1 MNHVVQLLQELFD
14 DFLDCYAVWNAKE
27 CGADPRERL
36 NAGDCGTAAIA
47 VGWVFEQLTGRDITY
62 CDNTN
67 HGFLE
72 FYNWCYDTLTP
83 EGVRQQHVFGHQV
96 NHPIIRTQDVRT
108 MHYQFLRND
117 RLGYSWVCEFCG
129 RWGVKPYSLTDF
141 SAGKYRPF
149 EDQKRIESDRA
160 KFAKWKFVPSENP
173 LEHLPVDTPMLI
185 EICTSSIPRKDE
197 VFFGHVALHDGQR
210 TLFING
216 QPVTEH
222 GTILQYRRLD
232 DVMMSYQLWGRIG
245 VYGRR
250 E

>member
-1 MNHVVQLLQELFD
+1 MPKNVHLLTRLFE
-14 DFLDCYAVWNAKE
+14 DFADCYAEWNRKE
-27 CGADPRERL
+27 CGAEPRERL

-47 VGWVFEQLTGRDITY
+47 VGWVWEQLTGKPIAY
-62 CDNTN
+62 CDNGQ

-72 FYNWCYDTLTP
+72 YYNWCYDTLQP
-83 EGVRQQHVFGHQV
+83 YGARLQHMLGHYI
-96 NHPIIRTQDVRT
+96 NLPLIRTPDVRT
-108 MHYQFLRND
+108 LHYQFLRND

-141 SAGKYRPF
+141 SAGEYRPF

-197 VFFGHVALHDGQR
+197 VFFGRVLMVKSKR
-210 TLFING
+210 TLVIDG

-222 GTILQYRRLD
+222 GTILQYLRLD
-232 DVMMSYQLWGRIG
+232 DALMSYQ
-245 VYGRR
+245 YAQAMY
-250 E
+250 